1 MGRSSDGAFFLPASA
16 ETMPAARI
24 VDQPARPGAIKGMR
38 LATAWFVLGLPC
50 FSLAGCASDVTTV
63 FGEGGAGGSGNA
75 AQNAAGQ
82 TVGQTGSGQNSTGQ
96 GQTSTG
102 QATAQTSTGQG
113 TVATTSSGGPATSVT
128 VGSTGSGM
136 TCDDTFDC
144 GACVDC
150 SVASNCAMQYAACE
164 QSMQCPAF
172 IMCAEDCQNFPDPE
186 PCYQECA
193 EAYPQGAN
201 LYFAMVECIV
211 CDTCVNSCGGC

>member
-1 MGRSSDGAFFLPASA
+1 
-16 ETMPAARI
+16 MPAARI

-38 LATAWFVLGLPC
+38 LATAWFVLGLSC

-75 AQNAAGQ
+75 AQNGSTTGQ
-82 TVGQTGSGQNSTGQ
+82 NGSGQTSGQ

-113 TVATTSSGGPATSVT
+113 TVATTVSQGPATSVT

-144 GACVDC
+144 DACIEC
-150 SVASNCAMQYAACE
+150 SIQSNCAMQYAACE
-164 QSMQCPAF
+164 QSMQCAAF
-172 IMCAEDCQNFPDPE
+172 YMCLEDCQNDPDPD
-186 PCYQECA
+186 CQDACV
-193 EAYPQGAN
+193 EAYPEGAN
-201 LYFAMVECIV
+201 LYFEAVVCIV
-211 CDTCVNSCGGC
+211 CDTCVQSCGGC